1 MSARPRCP
9 FSSGLPL
16 SPWMTTSAPAWWETQ
31 GRGGV
36 AGRKHICQLA
46 KAGRG
51 WPRLEAALRVFWR
64 RRGVLEGELADASGG
79 LPFHIAPLAFEVL
92 RVGRLGLGVGR
103 RAEDVVQEVARHL
116 RVLEQDVRV
125 VDRHLGE
132 RYLREIE
139 RTPQNAKAWN

>member
-1 MSARPRCP
+1 MAY
-9 FSSGLPL
+9 
-16 SPWMTTSAPAWWETQ
+16 
-31 GRGGV
+31 

-132 RYLREIE
+132 RYEREIE
-139 RTPQNAKAWN
+139 RRGPKRGGKLTAELQVWIWSLKQRTPPKLRLRVPMQPAYRN